1 MFEAP
6 AVCDSVG
13 MSEAHGEAPTEQPWQ
28 TTEKEED
35 RIFTVAAAFSILNC
49 IYWCVLSL
57 QRERLVTFQ
66 SSTPHSFA
74 HKHLHYPL
82 PSSLSFPFL
91 SLTGFHVVCVCGMC
105 LCKET
110 SIPCV

>member
-49 IYWCVLSL
+49 IY
-57 QRERLVTFQ
+57 
-66 SSTPHSFA
+66 
-74 HKHLHYPL
+74 
-82 PSSLSFPFL
+82 
-91 SLTGFHVVCVCGMC
+91 
-105 LCKET
+105 
-110 SIPCV
+110 